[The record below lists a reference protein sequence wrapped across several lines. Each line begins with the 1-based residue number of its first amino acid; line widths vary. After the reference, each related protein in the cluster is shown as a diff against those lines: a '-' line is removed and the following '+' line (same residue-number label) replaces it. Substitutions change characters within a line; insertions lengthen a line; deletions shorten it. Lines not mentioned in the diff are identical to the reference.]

1 MSVGAFSHV
10 AVVTFLSNTRFP
22 RLISTSSVR
31 VPEPPSLTASESGFR
46 ARTCR
51 SSRAQETKLSR
62 LGTQTAGTETR
73 RHRLASVQ
81 YGCRVCRTRSGF
93 DRGTPPRPVR
103 AGVPRSPAGPVARAS
118 SPAPPRPP
126 NRPPSPTHRPS
137 PRRRTGTGRT
147 DRAGPRVAEPPRI
160 HPFTAAD
167 GYHEGGRVGW
177 QCFITSG
184 DGPLSIQWL
193 KDNRPLSLDPA
204 AAGSLSVS
212 NQNEYSSSVLIESVR
227 LAHEGNYTCRAANP
241 VATVEHTVALTVL
254 GKRLGRESPLHA
266 RVSVGPF
273 DRTRG
278 LTSL

>member
-1 MSVGAFSHV
+1 MIRG
-10 AVVTFLSNTRFP
+10 RFRP
-22 RLISTSSVR
+22 RYLV
-31 VPEPPSLTASESGFR
+31 
-46 ARTCR
+46 
-51 SSRAQETKLSR
+51 
-62 LGTQTAGTETR
+62 
-73 RHRLASVQ
+73 
-81 YGCRVCRTRSGF
+81 GF
-93 DRGTPPRPVR
+93 DRGTR
-103 AGVPRSPAGPVARAS
+103 PVARPHGYRVYAVRWPAL
-118 SPAPPRPP
+118 SPPP
-126 NRPPSPTHRPS
+126 HGL
-137 PRRRTGTGRT
+137 RTGIDRRT
-147 DRAGPRVAEPPRI
+147 DRARPRVAEPPRI

-254 GKRLGRESPLHA
+254 GKRPPRVRCTRASPLA
-266 RVSVGPF
+266 RLSE
-273 DRTRG
+273 TRIYVFIMVRYK
-278 LTSL
+278 